1 MKSRIIFSLD
11 ISQMVVV
18 NLCCNSISV
27 KNFEKQEEDVEYAY
41 SVELLGGDEQERD
54 SEKKIMAVNGPK

>member
-1 MKSRIIFSLD
+1 
-11 ISQMVVV
+11 MVVV